1 MIVPILG
8 LWHAPALVLAV
19 RQEAPISLDEA
30 LRLAEQNAFGVK
42 IGDAAVEKARQKA
55 VEARGTLGPKLTL
68 DATYTRFDK
77 AQTSNFGG
85 QSVVIRPIDS
95 KDAKLTLSMPL
106 DLAGVTGK
114 AAKAASLNVQ
124 VAEANRAA
132 VRNDLRQAVKR
143 AFFSVLQAQE
153 SLKVTEEGVQRAVE
167 RLANAKKELEAGSR
181 ARVDVVRLETAL
193 AQAEADRIASL
204 NGLSLAR
211 SAFNNALGRP
221 IETEFEL
228 KPQPLWKP
236 TDMTDAE
243 LTAIAGEQ
251 RPDLKALRLQRG
263 VLAYVR
269 QAEERGGVPSLNF
282 SAVHSRSFGS
292 GGFGSST
299 SSTTGT
305 FALSIPIFDSGITR
319 SRVKAA
325 RQDEQTV
332 ALQLEQATLAV
343 SLEVRQAVATLR
355 NADARIKV
363 AEQQVALA
371 QETYRLTSIK
381 FEAGEG
387 IPLEV
392 ADAGTQLTQAKTQLV
407 NARYDFLRAIADLER
422 AIGRDLTPEG
432 TR

>member
-1 MIVPILG
+1 MLG
-8 LWHAPALVLAV
+8 LWHVPALAFVAL
-19 RQEAPISLDEA
+19 QQAPLSLDDA
-30 LRLAEQNAFGVK
+30 LQLAEKNAFGVK
-42 IGDAAVEKARQKA
+42 IGDAAVEKARQRA

-85 QSVVIRPIDS
+85 QSVIIRPIDS

-114 AAKAASLNVQ
+114 AARAASLNIQ

-181 ARVDVVRLETAL
+181 ARVDIVRLETAL
-193 AQAEADRIASL
+193 AQAEADRIASQ
-204 NGLSLAR
+204 NGLTLAR
-211 SAFNNALGRP
+211 SAFNNTLGRP

-228 KPQPLWKP
+228 APQPLWKP

-251 RPDLKALRLQRG
+251 RPDLKALRLQRS

-299 SSTTGT
+299 ASTTGT

-332 ALQLEQATLAV
+332 ALQLEQATLAI